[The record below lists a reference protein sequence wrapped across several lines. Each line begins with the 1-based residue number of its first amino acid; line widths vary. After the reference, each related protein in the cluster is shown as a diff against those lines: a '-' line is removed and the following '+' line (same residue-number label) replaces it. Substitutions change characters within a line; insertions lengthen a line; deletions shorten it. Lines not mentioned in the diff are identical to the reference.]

1 MSFKT
6 VFKKVR
12 PFLGLVI
19 MLLLFCFCSII
30 VFFSVYSLLVLPLMW
45 MIFTL
50 LHQMFSKNKKITYLW
65 NATRFSMW
73 IYFITLFYFLIF
85 TPQWMKTLSLYLE
98 RKSWFNIFQ
107 EGTFMYGR
115 ISTSFA
121 LAALVFAG
129 FILHYRKSQNK
140 QLSQSD
146 ED

>member
-1 MSFKT
+1 MSFKNI
-6 VFKKVR
+6 FKKIR

-19 MLLLFCFCSII
+19 MLLIFGFCSMV
-30 VFFSVYSLLVLPLMW
+30 VFFSVYSILVLPLMW

-50 LHQMFSKNKKITYLW
+50 LHQMFSQNKKITYLW

-85 TPQWMKTLSLYLE
+85 TPEWMRTLSLYLE
-98 RKSWFNIFQ
+98 RKSWFNIFK

-129 FILHYRKSQNK
+129 FILHYRKSQAK
-140 QLSQSD
+140 QNALEN